1 MLAGAVKSGQAGKGN
16 EKVGFKSP
24 LGSGAEYV
32 EAIPYLQLFQLAQLI
47 VYLGQCLGVGV
58 SARDADVL
66 VEAD

>member
-1 MLAGAVKSGQAGKGN
+1 MSPGAVKSGQAGEGN
-16 EKVGFKSP
+16 KEVGFKSP
-24 LGSGAEYV
+24 LGSGAEYM
-32 EAIPYLQLFQLAQLI
+32 EAIPYLQLFQLAQII